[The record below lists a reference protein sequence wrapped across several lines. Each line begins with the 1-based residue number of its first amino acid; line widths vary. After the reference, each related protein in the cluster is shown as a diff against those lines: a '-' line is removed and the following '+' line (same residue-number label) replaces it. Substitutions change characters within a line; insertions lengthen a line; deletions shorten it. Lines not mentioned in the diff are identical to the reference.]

1 MVILSFSA
9 NNNVSKFFS
18 NEHVFWERGST
29 LVANS
34 FPLRLRV
41 DSVRSH
47 LYLCMYTTP
56 YPQTGWCCRTVGAEH
71 QRTGPIRPLQRAE
84 STGWVLCARRL
95 LRRATGPAWPHVE
108 RAPNA
113 RRRNPRRRRKGA
125 ESTR

>member
-1 MVILSFSA
+1 MVIFSFSA

-18 NEHVFWERGST
+18 NKHVFWERGST

-47 LYLCMYTTP
+47 LYLCMYTTS

-84 STGWVLCARRL
+84 STGW
-95 LRRATGPAWPHVE
+95 
-108 RAPNA
+108 
-113 RRRNPRRRRKGA
+113 GA
-125 ESTR
+125 FSSQKFSPKNFHISFKHMYEALNVIK